1 MIIAGE
7 VSGDMHAARL
17 VRAIR
22 ARNPNT
28 TFYGVGGEQMRAA
41 GVDTMV
47 DIADMAVVGF
57 AEVVSK
63 YRQLRRIFYD
73 MLAVARS
80 RQPDAVLLVDYPGFN
95 LRFARRAHLMGLKT
109 IYYICPQVW
118 AWHQARIPKMA
129 ATLDRLIVFFPFESD
144 YFKETGLKVDFVGN
158 PLVDEIA
165 LAREQPH
172 RPVPWQGEPRI
183 ALLPGSRRH
192 EIERILPPMLAAA
205 GLIEARH
212 PTASFVIPVHDE
224 SAAAL
229 VRTVQAGERGGPTR
243 CEVVIGQTLT
253 VMGEA
258 RAALIASGT
267 ATLEAALMRCP
278 MVITYRASFLTYL
291 LYRAL
296 VKVDYLGLVNIVAGR
311 EIAPERVQY
320 GGSPEQLAEAM
331 EPLISD
337 DAAHAAALAELD
349 TVNRRLG
356 PPGAADRAAAAVL
369 ETLTAW
375 TPTRARSCDR
385 PDAQR

>member
-17 VRAIR
+17 VRAIH
-22 ARNPNT
+22 ARNPAI

-41 GVDTMV
+41 GVDTIV
-47 DIADMAVVGF
+47 DIGDMAVVGF

-63 YRQLRRIFYD
+63 YRHLRRIFYD

-80 RQPDAVLLVDYPGFN
+80 RQPDAVILVDYPGFN
-95 LRFARRAHLMGLKT
+95 LRFAKRAHLMGLKT
-109 IYYICPQVW
+109 IAYVCPQVW

-129 ATLDRLIVFFPFESD
+129 ATLDRLIVFFPFEPD
-144 YFKETGLKVDFVGN
+144 YFKETGLQVDFVGN

-165 LAREQPH
+165 EAREQPH

-183 ALLPGSRRH
+183 ALLPGSRNH
-192 EIERILPPMLAAA
+192 EIEKILPSMWAAA
-205 GLIEARH
+205 KLIEARH
-212 PTASFVIPVHDE
+212 PTASFIISVHDG
-224 SAAAL
+224 SAAEW
-229 VRTVQAGERGGPTR
+229 VKKVQSELPDGPSHCQT
-243 CEVVIGQTLT
+243 VIGETRP

-258 RAALIASGT
+258 HAALIASGT
-267 ATLEAALMRCP
+267 ATLEASLMRCP
-278 MVITYRASFLTYL
+278 MVITYRASFMTYL

-320 GGSPEQLAEAM
+320 GGSPEALADAI

-337 DAAHAAALAELD
+337 DDAHAAALAELD
-349 TVNRRLG
+349 TVNERLG
-356 PPGAADRAAAAVL
+356 PPGAADRAAMAVL
-369 ETLTAW
+369 DTVG
-375 TPTRARSCDR
+375 
-385 PDAQR
+385 